1 MKRAILFFLA
11 AALSGNLLAQ
21 NASVQNA
28 SVAKQANNKVYLYDY
43 FKQTYERLQRSVSGL
58 TEAQLMFK
66 PADNRWSISQCLE
79 HIVLTEEM
87 LFGYMKSGLDAPANP
102 ERRKEI
108 KVTDEAVIKGVEDRS
123 DKNKATAPAELAGT
137 GKYKDANAAL
147 ADLSKHRKVVF
158 EYLDKKSMDDLRNH
172 ISDSP
177 FGAVDGYHS
186 FLFLAGH
193 TARHTAQIEEVK
205 AHSGFPK

>member
-1 MKRAILFFLA
+1 MKRLILFFLA
-11 AALSGNLLAQ
+11 AALSGDLLAQ
-21 NASVQNA
+21 SATVQNA
-28 SVAKQANNKVYLYDY
+28 SVAKPANNKVFLAGY
-43 FKQTYERLQRSVSGL
+43 FKQTYDALQRSVSGL
-58 TEAQLMFK
+58 TEAQLTFK
-66 PADNRWSISQCLE
+66 PAADRWSISQCLE

-87 LFGYMKSGLDAPANP
+87 LFGYTKAGLDAPANP
-102 ERRKEI
+102 ERRKEV
-108 KVTDEAVIKGVEDRS
+108 KVTDETIIKGIEDRGGT
-123 DKNKATAPAELAGT
+123 NKATAPAELTGT
-137 GKYKDANAAL
+137 GKYTDANTAL
-147 ADLSKHRKVVF
+147 ADLNKSRKVVF

-205 AHSGFPK
+205 AHSSFPK